1 MKKYLVYGLLTLIL
15 VQGEAYS
22 FLDNASEVRGY
33 LFNEEIEKA
42 AKDMNKPDPAT
53 AALINKQKIKELK
66 QELKWQQQKLAEIHA
81 DSKVT
86 FMEKFRKK
94 RIEAKIADIKNQIKE
109 LEEKQ

>member
-15 VQGEAYS
+15 VQGAAYS

-42 AKDMNKPDPAT
+42 AKDMNKPDPLT
-53 AALINKQKIKELK
+53 TKINNRAKVLELKKEL
-66 QELKWQQQKLAEIHA
+66 ELQQQKLAEIES

-86 FMEKFRKK
+86 FVERFKKK
-94 RIEAKIADIKNQIKE
+94 RIEAKIKDIKNQIKE
-109 LEEKQ
+109 LEK